1 MSDTSTDDAS
11 SVASIVDG
19 VTKEMVQALSRCLCN
34 ATYACGGTVK
44 IANPEDMPLPKPQDA
59 ASAVSADPITIRWD
73 SAASIEKLTLPMIDG
88 MAGKID
94 PLAKLVA
101 ETQPASFGFQGKD
114 IIDESY
120 RKASK
125 MDTSAFST
133 NFCPY
138 ELGIIDV
145 IGQTLLPKS
154 PRSCQGIRAE
164 LYKLNVSP
172 NLHRDTD
179 IVLLTSTRS
188 TRLPLGSLRRMLTR
202 RVPSCSLVRW

>member
-1 MSDTSTDDAS
+1 MSDSSTENAS
-11 SVASIVDG
+11 SVASGIAEDI
-19 VTKEMVQALSRCLCN
+19 VQALSDCLFN
-34 ATYACGGTVK
+34 ATYGCGGTVK
-44 IANPEDMPLPKPQDA
+44 ITSPEDMSLPKSQDIT
-59 ASAVSADPITIRWD
+59 SATSADPITIRWD
-73 SAASIEKLTLPMIDG
+73 SATSIEKLTLPLTDD

-94 PLAKLVA
+94 PVAKLVA
-101 ETQPASFGFQGKD
+101 GTQPASFGFQGKD
-114 IIDESY
+114 VIDESY

-172 NLHRDTD
+172 KLHRDTA
-179 IVLLTSTRS
+179 IVMLTSARS
-188 TRLPLGSLRRMLTR
+188 TKLLLDSSRLILTR
-202 RVPSCSLVRW
+202 RVPSCSLDHW

>member
-1 MSDTSTDDAS
+1 MSDTPTKGAS
-11 SVASIVDG
+11 SVANG
-19 VTKEMVQALSRCLCN
+19 VTEEIVQALIQCLSN

-44 IANPEDMPLPKPQDA
+44 IARLKGTPLPKSEDA
-59 ASAVSADPITIRWD
+59 TSATSADAITIRWD
-73 SAASIEKLTLPMIDG
+73 SATSIEKLTFPMTDRK
-88 MAGKID
+88 AGEID
-94 PLAKLVA
+94 PVSKLVA
-101 ETQPASFGFQGKD
+101 GTQPASFGFQGKD
-114 IIDESY
+114 VIDESY

-172 NLHRDTD
+172 KLHRDTD
-179 IVLLTSTRS
+179 IMMLTSTRS
-188 TRLPLGSLRRMLTR
+188 TKLLLDSSRLMLIR
-202 RVPSCSLVRW
+202 RVLSCSLDPW